1 MKYKKKIITA
11 IFILTAAVLCIEMR
25 LELSYLFQKTFVK
38 SPKEIIL
45 SEQEKAED
53 IRYFLDTVLEYSPC
67 MEHYAENNGFDL
79 KSNYDYYIECAKK
92 TGSNEDFFAVIE
104 MISEDIPSCHTSVVS
119 YGYDPLFSSGH
130 YNAKKVC
137 ASKDAYAVSLYWD
150 SVCSSNADIGA
161 DESVFRY
168 IDGSYLAYDPAI
180 FGRKGGLI
188 ELIEIDDTAVDEYIK
203 QASVTGEYCYDKCND
218 KLYRFSLRLNNSAG
232 TLVTAKFR
240 RADGETFTAD
250 TYIRKK
256 DSIAHRNVY
265 LKDNPDL
272 LEHEECAAAEISFY
286 GINELYS
293 GEAGYVCEDTNNSVS
308 YIRVTDFSN
317 SDGKA
322 LRDGIAALD
331 SDAPIILDLR
341 MNSGG
346 RTEYLSEYV
355 LSPLMSKECRV
366 VMDFRSFPST
376 RNLLRNGLRKE
387 KSDFENAVIK
397 ETNEYLYGR
406 RYFDVNGTSKTARKI
421 YAITDRT
428 VCSAADTAAYAIRKY
443 GNGILIGSETG
454 GEGVCDAAYTFQMPN
469 SGIIFEV
476 NGSQSLYSEGNCT
489 APDIYI
495 NQSAESFVKF
505 RQCLDLDTN
514 ISDYPYRLYWDNVLI
529 ETLEI
534 IKEKENSQ

>member
-1 MKYKKKIITA
+1 MKHKKKIIIA
-11 IFILTAAVLCIEMR
+11 ILILIAAILCVEMR
-25 LELSYLFQKTFVK
+25 LELSYMFQKTFVK
-38 SPKEIIL
+38 SPKEIML
-45 SEQEKAED
+45 SEQEKIED
-53 IRYFLDTVLEYSPC
+53 VRYFMDTILEYVPC
-67 MEHYAENNGFDL
+67 MDYYAENNGFDL
-79 KSNYDYYIECAKK
+79 RSNYDYYIECVKK
-92 TGSNEDFFAVIE
+92 TSSNEDFFAVIE

-119 YGYDPLFSSGH
+119 HGYDSLFSSGH
-130 YNAKKVC
+130 YNAKKIC
-137 ASKDAYAVSLYWD
+137 GSKDAYAVSLYWD
-150 SVCSSNADIGA
+150 SVCNSNIDIGT

-180 FGRKGGLI
+180 FGGKGGLI
-188 ELIEIDDTAVDEYIK
+188 ELVEIDNTAVDEYIK

-232 TLVTAKFR
+232 TLVTVKFR
-240 RADGETFTAD
+240 KAGGEIFTVD

-256 DSIAHRNVY
+256 DSIANRNVY
-265 LKDNPDL
+265 LKDNLNL
-272 LEHEECAAAEISFY
+272 LNYEEQAAVEISFD
-286 GINELYS
+286 GIKELYN

-322 LRDGIAALD
+322 LRDGIVGLD
-331 SDAPIILDLR
+331 PNNPIILDLR

-355 LSPLMSKECRV
+355 LSVLMSNDNRV
-366 VMDFRSFPST
+366 AMDFRSFPSI
-376 RNLLRNGLRKE
+376 RDPLRNGLWKE
-387 KSDFENAVIK
+387 KRDFENTIIK

-406 RYFDVNGTSKTARKI
+406 RYFDVHGTSKTIRKI
-421 YAITDRT
+421 YTITDST
-428 VCSAADTAAYAIRKY
+428 VCSAADTAAYAIQKY

-454 GEGVCDAAYTFQMPN
+454 GEGVCDAAFTFQMPN

-489 APDIYI
+489 VPDIYI

-505 RQCLDLDTN
+505 RQCLALDTN
-514 ISDYPYRLYWDNVLI
+514 ILNYPYKLYWDNVLI

-534 IKEKENSQ
+534 IKG

>member
-1 MKYKKKIITA
+1 MKHKKKIIIA
-11 IFILTAAVLCIEMR
+11 ILILIVAILCVEMR
-25 LELSYLFQKTFVK
+25 LELSYMFQKTFVK
-38 SPKEIIL
+38 SPKEIML
-45 SEQEKAED
+45 SEQEKIED
-53 IRYFLDTVLEYSPC
+53 VRYFMDTILEYVPC
-67 MEHYAENNGFDL
+67 MDYYTENNGFDL
-79 KSNYDYYIECAKK
+79 KSNYDYYIECVKK
-92 TGSNEDFFAVIE
+92 TSSNEDFFAVIE

-119 YGYDPLFSSGH
+119 HGYDSLFLSGH
-130 YNAKKVC
+130 YNAKKIC
-137 ASKDAYAVSLYWD
+137 GSKDAYAVSLYWD
-150 SVCSSNADIGA
+150 SVCNNIDIGT

-168 IDGSYLAYDPAI
+168 IDGSYLAYNPAI
-180 FGRKGGLI
+180 FGGKGGLI
-188 ELIEIDDTAVDEYIK
+188 ELVEIDNTAVDEYIK

-232 TLVTAKFR
+232 TLVTVKFR
-240 RADGETFTAD
+240 KSDGEIFTVD

-256 DSIAHRNVY
+256 DSIANRNVY
-265 LKDNPDL
+265 LKDNLNL
-272 LEHEECAAAEISFY
+272 LNYEEQAAVEISFD
-286 GINELYS
+286 GIKELYN
-293 GEAGYVCEDTNNSVS
+293 GEAGYVCEDKDNSVS

-322 LRDGIAALD
+322 LRDGIVGLD
-331 SDAPIILDLR
+331 PNNPIILDLR

-355 LSPLMSKECRV
+355 LSVLMSNDNRV
-366 VMDFRSFPST
+366 TMDFRSFPSI
-376 RNLLRNGLRKE
+376 RNLLRNGLWKE
-387 KSDFENAVIK
+387 KSDFENTIIK

-406 RYFDVNGTSKTARKI
+406 RYFDVNGRSKTTRKI
-421 YAITDRT
+421 YTITDST
-428 VCSAADTAAYAIRKY
+428 VCSAADTAVYAIQKY

-489 APDIYI
+489 VPDIYI

-505 RQCLDLDTN
+505 RQCLALDTN
-514 ISDYPYRLYWDNVLI
+514 ILNYPYKLYWDNVLI

-534 IKEKENSQ
+534 IKEKENAE

>member
-1 MKYKKKIITA
+1 MKHKKKIIIA
-11 IFILTAAVLCIEMR
+11 ILILIVAILCVEMR
-25 LELSYLFQKTFVK
+25 LELSYMFQKTFVK
-38 SPKEIIL
+38 SPKEIML
-45 SEQEKAED
+45 SEQEKIED
-53 IRYFLDTVLEYSPC
+53 VRYFMDTILEYVPC
-67 MEHYAENNGFDL
+67 MDYYTENNGFDL
-79 KSNYDYYIECAKK
+79 KSNYDYYIECVKK
-92 TGSNEDFFAVIE
+92 TSSNEDFFAVIE

-119 YGYDPLFSSGH
+119 HGYDSLFSSGH
-130 YNAKKVC
+130 YNAKKIC
-137 ASKDAYAVSLYWD
+137 GSKDAYAVSLYWD
-150 SVCSSNADIGA
+150 SVCNNIDIGT

-168 IDGSYLAYDPAI
+168 IDGSYLAYNPAI
-180 FGRKGGLI
+180 FGGKGGLI
-188 ELIEIDDTAVDEYIK
+188 ELVEIDNTAVDEYIK

-232 TLVTAKFR
+232 TLVTVKFR
-240 RADGETFTAD
+240 KSDGEIFTVD

-256 DSIAHRNVY
+256 DSIANRNVY
-265 LKDNPDL
+265 LKDNLNL
-272 LEHEECAAAEISFY
+272 LNYEEQAAVEISFD
-286 GINELYS
+286 GIKELYN
-293 GEAGYVCEDTNNSVS
+293 GEAGYVCEDKDNSVS

-322 LRDGIAALD
+322 LRDGIVGLD
-331 SDAPIILDLR
+331 PNNPIILDLR

-355 LSPLMSKECRV
+355 LSVLMSNDNRV
-366 VMDFRSFPST
+366 TMDFRSFPSI
-376 RNLLRNGLRKE
+376 RNLLRNGLWKE
-387 KSDFENAVIK
+387 KSDFENTIIK

-406 RYFDVNGTSKTARKI
+406 RYFDVNGRSKTTRKI
-421 YAITDRT
+421 YTITDST
-428 VCSAADTAAYAIRKY
+428 VCSAADTAVYAIQKY

-489 APDIYI
+489 VPDIYI

-505 RQCLDLDTN
+505 RQCLALDTN
-514 ISDYPYRLYWDNVLI
+514 ILNYPYKLYWDNVLI

-534 IKEKENSQ
+534 IKEKENAE

>member
-1 MKYKKKIITA
+1 
-11 IFILTAAVLCIEMR
+11 
-25 LELSYLFQKTFVK
+25 
-38 SPKEIIL
+38 
-45 SEQEKAED
+45 
-53 IRYFLDTVLEYSPC
+53 
-67 MEHYAENNGFDL
+67 
-79 KSNYDYYIECAKK
+79 
-92 TGSNEDFFAVIE
+92 
-104 MISEDIPSCHTSVVS
+104 
-119 YGYDPLFSSGH
+119 
-130 YNAKKVC
+130 
-137 ASKDAYAVSLYWD
+137 
-150 SVCSSNADIGA
+150 
-161 DESVFRY
+161 
-168 IDGSYLAYDPAI
+168 
-180 FGRKGGLI
+180 
-188 ELIEIDDTAVDEYIK
+188 
-203 QASVTGEYCYDKCND
+203 
-218 KLYRFSLRLNNSAG
+218 
-232 TLVTAKFR
+232 
-240 RADGETFTAD
+240 
-250 TYIRKK
+250 
-256 DSIAHRNVY
+256 
-265 LKDNPDL
+265 
-272 LEHEECAAAEISFY
+272 
-286 GINELYS
+286 
-293 GEAGYVCEDTNNSVS
+293 
-308 YIRVTDFSN
+308 
-317 SDGKA
+317 
-322 LRDGIAALD
+322 
-331 SDAPIILDLR
+331 
-341 MNSGG
+341 
-346 RTEYLSEYV
+346 
-355 LSPLMSKECRV
+355 MSKECRV